1 MDFNEI
7 VRRLAA
13 VETTH
18 LADADKSIRV
28 MDAGIKPLR
37 LGLKLIGRA
46 FTVRCREDFLTVMV
60 GLANAVPGDV
70 LVVDTRGS
78 RRAVVGELF
87 TFEAKRRG
95 LAGIV
100 VDGSVRDTVTLRD
113 IDLPVYARSTTPL
126 AGATQQIFEVQVPVG
141 CGGVTVNPGDI
152 LFGDDDGIIVASS
165 TELET
170 LLPLAEQIEARE
182 RAAIARMQQGE
193 SLLSMLN
200 FDEHRENLLAG
211 RPSVLRFL
219 I

>member
-7 VRRLAA
+7 ARRLAV

-18 LADADKSIRV
+18 LADADKGIRV
-28 MDAGIKPLR
+28 MDAGLKPLR

-60 GLANAVPGDV
+60 GLARAAPGDV
-70 LVVDTRGS
+70 LVVDTCGS
-78 RRAVVGELF
+78 RRAILGELF
-87 TFEAKRRG
+87 TYEAKRRG

-100 VDGSVRDTVTLRD
+100 VDGPVRDTVTIRT
-113 IDLPVYARSTTPL
+113 IDLPVYARGATPL
-126 AGATQQIFEVQVPVG
+126 AGTTQHLFEVQVPVG

-165 TELET
+165 IELET

-182 RAAIARMQQGE
+182 RVAIARMQQGE

-200 FDEHRENLLAG
+200 FDEHRANLQAG
-211 RPSVLRFL
+211 RPSALRFL
-219 I
+219 L